1 MWAADFDDSLACNMA
16 QNCLEQLVLQLP
28 DDLGTETGDESKEAD
43 GSVVKGGSQTKN
55 ANTEHA
61 SSDEAAMKSLASN
74 HSFCGLTRT
83 LWSRNDRTTVRTVLS
98 ATRNRED
105 DLPVFIVAAIL
116 IINRHKINKETHSI
130 DDLIKVV
137 DLPCLFLCYVDF
149 AR

>member
-28 DDLGTETGDESKEAD
+28 DELGTETGEDRKEAD
-43 GSVVKGGSQTKN
+43 ESVSKGGSQAKN

-61 SSDEAAMKSLASN
+61 SSDEAVMKSLASN

-83 LWSRNDRTTVRTVLS
+83 LWSRNDRTNVRTGFS
-98 ATRNRED
+98 ATRNRDD

-116 IINRHKINKETHSI
+116 ILNRHKINKETHSI

-137 DLPCLFLCYVDF
+137 ILPGCST
-149 AR
+149 AM